1 MKRLSKQTLGAMP
14 TALSGHGSTS
24 MLTQTCPRKAAG
36 MAPGATI
43 VFFALWF
50 APALLHA
57 DEYLYQQEPFD
68 TIKLDE
74 ANKNALLKV
83 RPLDLPDRRVPVKPN
98 PDEELEIRLFD
109 RPRKVYSVAWGHIV
123 EVKLFERM
131 VLDDAERLVESKK
144 FDEAYP
150 IYEFL
155 EHRYP
160 TMADLPASY
169 QAYLK
174 ANAGEAYK
182 AQRYDEALALL
193 WELYG
198 RNPAY
203 KGVDKGLVAV
213 AGKLIDKRF
222 AESDYAGARGLL
234 VETTTKLKAAADPL
248 AATWNEKLAAKA
260 TELLAAAQGDLKAG
274 RLAEASRACRQ
285 ALAAAPDV
293 AGGREL
299 AAMLRAENPVVEVG
313 VTALAGRPAV
323 EGVAR
328 PETGHNTLAE
338 AGHNALAATGSDA
351 WVARRT
357 QRLVTRSIAEVTA
370 VSSTGNTYRWPLGE
384 FRRSGNQATLAVNPK
399 LHWRSGDEALTGYDV
414 ARCLTSPPAGSPAS
428 AAGWRE
434 RVAGVGVES
443 IFQVGVDFKQGLAR
457 PEPFFESAVFRGA
470 TAASGLGPYRVGGA
484 DAKDNRYSAL
494 DGYFA
499 FGPKQPHEIVERL
512 YPNAAAAVAALE
524 HGDVQAVD
532 RLGPGEAAALAD
544 EADVVVEPYGVTT
557 LHLLVPNLRRSAMN
571 EPLVR
576 RALAHALDR
585 NAIFS
590 QQLTRGKPAA
600 DNEVIDR
607 LFGKPAP
614 DAGPTLTGT
623 AFRYDP
629 AAASLLVQ
637 FATSRGAAPAASAP
651 GDNSARPPIIE
662 LTLALPP
669 DDLARLACGAIQRQ
683 LQAARI
689 GVRLREL
696 APGASF
702 DPDADLTYVE
712 WTPFEPAAELPA
724 ILGRD
729 GPGGAADPLVEQLAR
744 EALFAPTIDRAN
756 DSLAALDDA
765 ISERLLAIPLWRLG
779 EYLAYHRSLHGVGL
793 RPVTL
798 YQNVEQWQLGE

>member
-1 MKRLSKQTLGAMP
+1 
-14 TALSGHGSTS
+14 
-24 MLTQTCPRKAAG
+24 
-36 MAPGATI
+36 
-43 VFFALWF
+43 
-50 APALLHA
+50 
-57 DEYLYQQEPFD
+57 
-68 TIKLDE
+68 
-74 ANKNALLKV
+74 
-83 RPLDLPDRRVPVKPN
+83 
-98 PDEELEIRLFD
+98 
-109 RPRKVYSVAWGHIV
+109 
-123 EVKLFERM
+123 
-131 VLDDAERLVESKK
+131 
-144 FDEAYP
+144 
-150 IYEFL
+150 
-155 EHRYP
+155 
-160 TMADLPASY
+160 MADLPASY

-222 AESDYAGARGLL
+222 AEGDYAGARGLL

-248 AATWNEKLAAKA
+248 AATWNEKLSAKA
-260 TELLAAAQGDLKAG
+260 TELLAAAQADLKAG

-293 AGGREL
+293 PGGREL
-299 AAMLRAENPVVEVG
+299 AATLRAKNPVVEVG

-328 PETGHNTLAE
+328 SETGHNTLAE
-338 AGHNALAATGSDA
+338 TDQNALAEAGHNTLAETGSDA

-357 QRLVTRSIAEVTA
+357 QRLLTRSIAEVTA
-370 VSSTGNTYRWPLGE
+370 VSSTGNAYRWPLGA
-384 FRRSGNQATLAVNPK
+384 FHRSGNQATLAVNPK
-399 LHWRSGDEALTGYDV
+399 LHWPSGDEPLTGYDV
-414 ARCLTSPPAGSPAS
+414 ARCLTSPMADSPAS
-428 AAGWRE
+428 AAGWRD

-470 TAASGLGPYRVGGA
+470 TAASGLGPYRVAGA
-484 DAKDNRYSAL
+484 DGKENRYRAL

-499 FGPKQPHEIVERL
+499 FGAKQPHEIVERL

-544 EADVVVEPYGVTT
+544 ETDIVVEPYGVTT
-557 LHLLVPNLRRSAMN
+557 LHLLVPNLRRPAMN

-576 RALAHALDR
+576 RALAHGLDR

-607 LFGKPAP
+607 LFGKPAAA
-614 DAGPTLTGT
+614 DAGPTLSGT
-623 AFRYDP
+623 EFRYDP

-637 FATSRGAAPAASAP
+637 FATSGGGAPAASPP
-651 GDNSARPPIIE
+651 GDQSTKPPIIE

-696 APGASF
+696 APGAGL

-712 WTPFEPAAELPA
+712 WTPIEPAAELPA
-724 ILGRD
+724 ILGRE
-729 GPGGAADPLVEQLAR
+729 GPGGGADPLVEQLAR
-744 EALFAPTIDRAN
+744 DALFAPSTDRAN

-765 ISERLLAIPLWRLG
+765 ISERLLVVPLWRLG

-793 RPVTL
+793 QPVTL
-798 YQNVEQWQLGE
+798 SQNVEQWQMGE